1 MDRRHV
7 LTGSFAALA
16 MTRAAQAAIPAGTLS
31 APAGRTFDL
40 TPDTVSALG
49 RIAPQAP
56 VFVSGY
62 LRSHQANPTVWNY
75 EDGVIWKGALDLYAT
90 TRDKA
95 FLDFVTG
102 DMKGRVMPDGSL
114 PLFKPQSHNIDSI
127 NSGKVLFSLYEI
139 TGETRFRTALDTQ
152 FTQLK
157 THPRTKSGNY
167 WHKQVYPSQVWLDGL
182 YMAQPFQVAYARIT
196 HNAALFDDTVKQFL
210 AVEAVMKNPQT
221 GLYYHGWDES
231 RIMGWAD
238 PKTGLSPNIWGR
250 AMGWWVCALVDS
262 YDQSQGLEA
271 AGRAEIARIT
281 RDTLAALIKVR
292 SPRGLWYQVVNQS
305 GRSGNYEE
313 ASASLMISYA
323 LLKAA
328 RLGIAGA
335 SEKAVGQ
342 QSLKA
347 SIDVFLTPTALN
359 GICGVAGLGGKPY
372 RDGSYAYYTSEKIRP
387 NDPKGVG
394 PLMWAI
400 SEALQA

>member
-7 LTGSFAALA
+7 LTGSFAALTMA
-16 MTRAAQAAIPAGTLS
+16 PAARAVIPADVLS
-31 APAGRTFDL
+31 APAYRAFDL
-40 TPDTVSALG
+40 MPATVSALSRLG
-49 RIAPQAP
+49 PQVP

-62 LRSHQANPTVWNY
+62 LRSHQPNPTVWNY

-90 TRDKA
+90 THDKA
-95 FLDFVTG
+95 FLDYVMG
-102 DMKGRVMPDGSL
+102 DMKGRVLPDGSL

-127 NSGKVLFSLYEI
+127 NSGKVLLPLYEI
-139 TGETRFRTALDTQ
+139 TGEARFRSALDTQ

-196 HNAALFDDTVKQFL
+196 GNEALFDDTVKQFL
-210 AVEAVMKNPQT
+210 SVETRMKNQDS
-221 GLYYHGWDES
+221 GLYAHGWDES
-231 RIMGWAD
+231 RAMGWAD
-238 PKTGLSPNIWGR
+238 HKTGLSPHIWGR

-262 YDQSQGLEA
+262 YDQSQGLDP
-271 AGRAEIARIT
+271 AGRAEIARLT
-281 RDTLAALIKVR
+281 RDSLQALIKVR
-292 SPRGLWYQVVNQS
+292 SKRGLWYQVVNQ
-305 GRSGNYEE
+305 GERSGNYEE

-323 LLKAA
+323 LLKAG
-328 RLGIAGA
+328 RLGIVGEP
-335 SEKAVGQ
+335 EKAVGQ

-347 SIDVFLTPTALN
+347 SIDTFLTPTALN

-372 RDGSYAYYTSEKIRP
+372 RDGSYAYYISEKIRP

-394 PLMWAI
+394 PLMWAL
-400 SEALQA
+400 SESLRA

>member
-1 MDRRHV
+1 MHRRHV
-7 LTGSFAALA
+7 LTGSLATLA
-16 MTRAAQAAIPAGTLS
+16 MASTARAAIPADVLT
-31 APAGRTFDL
+31 APAQRAFDL
-40 TPDTVSALG
+40 TPDTVAALG
-49 RIAPQAP
+49 RIAPQVP
-56 VFVSGY
+56 VFVAGY

-75 EDGVIWKGALDLYAT
+75 EDGVIWKGALDLYSV

-95 FLDFVTG
+95 FLNCVLA
-102 DMKGRVMPDGSL
+102 DMKGRVLPDGLL

-127 NSGKVLFSLYEI
+127 NSGKVLLPLYEM
-139 TGETRFRTALDTQ
+139 TGEARFRTATDTQ

-157 THPRTKSGNY
+157 THPRTRSGNY

-196 HNAALFDDTVKQFL
+196 GNQALFDDTVKQFL
-210 AVEAVMKNPQT
+210 SVEAVMKDPKT
-221 GLYYHGWDES
+221 GLYSHGWDES
-231 RIMGWAD
+231 RAQSWAD
-238 PKTGLSPNIWGR
+238 PKTGLSPHIWGR

-262 YDQSQGLEA
+262 YDQSQGMDA
-271 AGRAEIARIT
+271 AGRAEIARLT
-281 RDTLAALIKVR
+281 RDTLQALIKVR
-292 SPRGLWYQVVNQS
+292 SPRGLWYQVVNQ
-305 GRSGNYEE
+305 GTREGNYEE

-328 RLGIAGA
+328 RLGIVGA
-335 SEKAVGQ
+335 PEKAVGQ

-347 SIDVFLTPTALN
+347 CIDAFLTPTVLN

-372 RDGSYAYYTSEKIRP
+372 RDGSYAYYISEKIRP